1 MGHDLKADGDE
12 ESDVGIQ
19 GGWVLMAIETVCGS
33 IKFSR
38 EMMKYRDEQLSNGN
52 WVLIPENMELDAQ
65 MNDTIKAKMD
75 ILHKSKIDV
84 ADTVLIWNRNG
95 YIGKSTRS
103 ELDYAQRN
111 NKPITFLEDPTDK
124 KEVKSYAKEGLYY

>member
-1 MGHDLKADGDE
+1 MK
-12 ESDVGIQ
+12 
-19 GGWVLMAIETVCGS
+19 IETVCGS

-124 KEVKSYAKEGLYY
+124 NEVKSYAKEGLYY

>member
-1 MGHDLKADGDE
+1 MK
-12 ESDVGIQ
+12 
-19 GGWVLMAIETVCGS
+19 IETVCGS

-65 MNDTIKAKMD
+65 MNDRIKAKMD

-111 NKPITFLEDPTDK
+111 NKPITFLEDPTS
-124 KEVKSYAKEGLYY
+124 KEALE

>member
-1 MGHDLKADGDE
+1 
-12 ESDVGIQ
+12 
-19 GGWVLMAIETVCGS
+19 MAIETVCGS

-65 MNDTIKAKMD
+65 MNDTIKVKMD

>member
-1 MGHDLKADGDE
+1 VIEMEIKIMKRGKK
-12 ESDVGIQ
+12 
-19 GGWVLMAIETVCGS
+19 GGVLMKIETVCGS

>member
-1 MGHDLKADGDE
+1 M
-12 ESDVGIQ
+12 Q
-19 GGWVLMAIETVCGS
+19 IETVCGS
-33 IKFSR
+33 IRFSK
-38 EMMKYRDEQLSNGN
+38 EMMKYRDEQLSNGK

-65 MNDTIKAKMD
+65 INDRIKAKMD

-103 ELDYAQRN
+103 ELDYAQRI
-111 NKPITFLEDPTDK
+111 NKPITFLEDPTS
-124 KEVKSYAKEGLYY
+124 KEALE

>member
-1 MGHDLKADGDE
+1 MGYDLKADGNE
-12 ESDVGIQ
+12 EPDAGIQ

-103 ELDYAQRN
+103 ELDYAQRI
-111 NKPITFLEDPTDK
+111 NKPVTFLEDPTDK